1 MHIYMQT
8 AAMDEGPPRFYH
20 LLLQQDLLGG
30 WTVIREWGHQGASGR
45 VKREHHDTREDAEAV
60 LLRLRDA
67 QLRRGYRVVFV
78 QGDVPPR

>member
-8 AAMDEGPPRFYH
+8 PAMDEGPPRFYH

-30 WTVIREWGHQGASGR
+30 WTVIREWGYQGASGR
-45 VKREHHDTREDAEAV
+45 VKREHHDTREHAEVV

>member
-8 AAMDEGPPRFYH
+8 SAMDEGPPRFYH

-45 VKREHHDTREDAEAV
+45 VKREHHDTREHAEAV